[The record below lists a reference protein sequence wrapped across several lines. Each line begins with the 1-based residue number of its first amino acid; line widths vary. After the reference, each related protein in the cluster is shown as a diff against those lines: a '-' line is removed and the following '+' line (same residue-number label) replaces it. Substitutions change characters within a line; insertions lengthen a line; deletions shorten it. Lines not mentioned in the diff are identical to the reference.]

1 MMGLRLCIRMQK
13 CTDAGLRRTIPG
25 TGAAD
30 DGRLIPLEVKLS
42 ATPNPRMAQG
52 IRRLREDL
60 GSRAAGGYAVHPG
73 DVELPLGDGGVALPF
88 ARL

>member
-1 MMGLRLCIRMQK
+1 
-13 CTDAGLRRTIPG
+13 
-25 TGAAD
+25 
-30 DGRLIPLEVKLS
+30 
-42 ATPNPRMAQG
+42 MAQG